1 MKMDGCVRVKRRR
14 GNLTRA
20 LRALK
25 SRFRSKNCF
34 AVYPFTKTPKLTGP
48 MERKEIIITEESF
61 TFVHVTT
68 DATDSC
74 M

>member
-1 MKMDGCVRVKRRR
+1 MKMDGCVRVKRRS
-14 GNLTRA
+14 GNLTPA

-25 SRFRSKNCF
+25 SRFRPKNCF
-34 AVYPFTKTPKLTGP
+34 EVYPFTKTPKLTGP
-48 MERKEIIITEESF
+48 TERKEIITEGSF

-68 DATDSC
+68 EATDSC